1 MFHDISKGCGGD
13 YVELGEHEVIAF
25 CRQHG
30 LSDYDTRFIA
40 WLVRRHLLMSHV
52 AQREDIH
59 DPEVVLRFARQVG
72 DAERLDHLY
81 LLTVA
86 DMRATSPNVW
96 NVWKDR
102 LLTQLHAATLRV
114 LRRGLAAPMD
124 VEARIAGLQAE
135 ARQLLVQKGIAA
147 ETTEQHWS
155 RLDTEYFLRH
165 EADAIA
171 WHTEQITGTAASALP
186 LVAIRY
192 RPEAGGTEFLVYT
205 PDRDDLFAVLTGGFD
220 RLNLT
225 IMDARIHTTR
235 FGFALDTFVVL
246 DHAMQPVTDAR
257 ALKQLTEA
265 MREQLLAPR
274 PGRDFLKSV
283 VPRALKHFPIATRVH
298 FSLAHNGAQ
307 TIMEVTAQDRP
318 GLLHQVAIALQHCQA
333 RLVTAK
339 IATYGERAE
348 DIFFVTGRDG
358 LVLSDTPQRCLQT
371 EIERRLGSASGTP
384 GESAVLL

>member
-1 MFHDISKGCGGD
+1 
-13 YVELGEHEVIAF
+13 
-25 CRQHG
+25 
-30 LSDYDTRFIA
+30 
-40 WLVRRHLLMSHV
+40 MSHV
-52 AQREDIH
+52 AQHEDIH
-59 DPEVVLRFARQVG
+59 DAEVVLRFARQVG

-86 DMRATSPNVW
+86 DMRATSPSVW

-102 LLTQLHAATLRV
+102 LLTQLHTATLRV

-124 VEARIAGLQAE
+124 VEARIEGLRTE
-135 ARQLLVQKGIAA
+135 ALQWLAKNGVSPERA
-147 ETTEQHWS
+147 EQHWS

-165 EADAIA
+165 DADALA
-171 WHTEQITGTAASALP
+171 WHTEQIMGTAASELP
-186 LVAIRY
+186 LVATRY
-192 RPEAGGTEFLVYT
+192 QPEAGGTEFLVYT

-225 IMDARIHTTR
+225 IMDARIYTTR

-246 DHAMQPVTDAR
+246 DHAMQPVSDTR
-257 ALKQLTEA
+257 ALEQLARA
-265 MREQLLAPR
+265 MREQLLAPQ

-283 VPRALKHFPIATRVH
+283 VPRTLKHFPIATRVN
-298 FSLAHNGAQ
+298 FSLAHNGTQ

-318 GLLHQVAIALQHCQA
+318 GLLHQVALALQHCQA

-348 DIFFVTGRDG
+348 DVFFVTGRDG
-358 LVLSDTPQRCLQT
+358 LVLPEVPQRCLQA
-371 EIERRLGSASGTP
+371 EIERRLGPASGQP
-384 GESAVLL
+384 GESVTLL